1 MKAVFLRGC
10 ALLAAASLAGCS
22 SMGGRETSGGGT
34 DVTSFH
40 LGQPIARGQISVE
53 AFDPADVNSPEFG
66 AYSAA
71 VQSQLTRL
79 GWTLAPA
86 GARSEQVALIDV
98 QQGSR
103 AALTGRVGGGAGL
116 GAGASGSVATMLEV
130 RISRRSDGTVIWEGR
145 SIGQAPAD
153 AARAS
158 AVESLAAAL
167 FRGFP
172 GESGRTIRAR

>member
-22 SMGGRETSGGGT
+22 SVGTRAGSGGS

-40 LGQPIARGQISVE
+40 LGQQIARGQIAVE
-53 AFDPADVNSPEFG
+53 PFDPADANMPEFA
-66 AYSAA
+66 AYSGA
-71 VQSQLTRL
+71 VQRQLTRL

-86 GARSEQVALIDV
+86 GTRSEQVALIDV

-103 AALTGRVGGGAGL
+103 AALSGRVGGGASV
-116 GAGASGSVATMLEV
+116 GAGASGNVATMLEV
-130 RISRRSDGTVIWEGR
+130 RISRRSDGTVMWEGR
-145 SIGQAPAD
+145 AISEAAAA
-153 AARAS
+153 AARAE

-167 FRGFP
+167 FRDFP